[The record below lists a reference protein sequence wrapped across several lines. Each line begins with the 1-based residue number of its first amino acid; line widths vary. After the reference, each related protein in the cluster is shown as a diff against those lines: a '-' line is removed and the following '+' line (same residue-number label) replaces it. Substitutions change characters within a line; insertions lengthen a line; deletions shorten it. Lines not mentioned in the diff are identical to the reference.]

1 LVHEEGVI
9 LLGELEPFPKENSLL
24 PKEVFFIREL
34 GFFPSGEG
42 AFFLMGLGPFLGK
55 IHCSL
60 GKLSFSP
67 NLFFYL
73 TGNLFETSI

>member
-9 LLGELEPFPKENSLL
+9 LFGELEPFPKENSLL

-34 GFFPSGEG
+34 GFFP
-42 AFFLMGLGPFLGK
+42 GK

-67 NLFFYL
+67 KNLFYPI
-73 TGNLFETSI
+73 GDLFETSV